1 VQVHVSSSIVAVFG
15 APMAT
20 NPAVAPTP
28 TSAAATTAPPPVGRL
43 ATWRYVMN
51 TANLPEGMTRPDAV
65 SKWLVITR
73 AAVFSMTATSGLIGA
88 LLAVGAARLTG
99 EVSVNWLYLVLA
111 VVGLVVAHAANNMIN
126 DYFDLEGGVDT
137 DDYVRA
143 LYAPHPILSG
153 WVTKRELGAAILLA
167 NVVDLA
173 IMLFL
178 TAARGPL
185 VIAFA
190 LAGLFVSVFY
200 VAPPIRLKH
209 HGLGE
214 PGVFLVW
221 GPLMVVGTFFVATGA
236 IPAWTWVASLPY
248 AILVTTV
255 LFGKHIDK
263 IVADTK
269 KGVRTLP
276 VILGERRARDVARIL
291 MIAFYPIVVG
301 AALVGWIGPW
311 VALVVLGIPRLLEVL
326 KTFSKP
332 RPEVPPHSYVGW
344 PLWFVGAAFIHT
356 RRAGGLLVLG
366 LLLNALLPVHLP
378 WT

>member
-1 VQVHVSSSIVAVFG
+1 
-15 APMAT
+15 M
-20 NPAVAPTP
+20 
-28 TSAAATTAPPPVGRL
+28 L
-43 ATWRYVMN
+43 N
-51 TANLPEGMTRPDAV
+51 TANLPEGMTHPDAV

-73 AAVFSMTATSGLIGA
+73 AAVFSMTAT
-88 LLAVGAARLTG
+88 VGADRRRCWRSARRGSTG
-99 EVSVNWLYLVLA
+99 EVSVNWLCLVLA

-153 WVTKRELGAAILLA
+153 WVTKRQLGDGDPARQRDRPRDHAVPDRRA
-167 NVVDLA
+167 R
-173 IMLFL
+173 
-178 TAARGPL
+178 AARHRVRPGRPVHLGLLRRPADPAQAPRPRRARRVHRLGP
-185 VIAFA
+185 ADGRSA
-190 LAGLFVSVFY
+190 RSSSR
-200 VAPPIRLKH
+200 P
-209 HGLGE
+209 
-214 PGVFLVW
+214 
-221 GPLMVVGTFFVATGA
+221 AT
-236 IPAWTWVASLPY
+236 IPAWVWIASLPY

-263 IVADTK
+263 IEADTK

-276 VILGERRARDVARIL
+276 VILGERRARAVARAL

-311 VALVVLGIPRLLEVL
+311 VALVVLGDPAAALSVL
-326 KTFSKP
+326 RTFAVP
-332 RPEVPPHSYVGW
+332 RPETPPHSYVGW

-378 WT
+378 WPSLGVSRRATPGRPRGGTGTRAGRAS